1 MATLPEKTRLLS
13 SALIFLMLTS
23 FSSSSLTQS
32 RSQNRQFQRAVR
44 SDKTIFVLEGVRERA
59 LNSVK
64 PDPILLI
71 NFPEIDHQFKVS
83 NHRPCNG
90 FVTCFIVLVPNA
102 DSHGRE
108 HKRLKVRNSPCRGNL
123 ERRHRDKGVKRL
135 R

>member
-83 NHRPCNG
+83 KHRPNNG
-90 FVTCFIVLVPNA
+90 FVTFLPSARRSTSAKSQAEEEDI
-102 DSHGRE
+102 
-108 HKRLKVRNSPCRGNL
+108 NS
-123 ERRHRDKGVKRL
+123 
-135 R
+135 